1 MNLLKIIEFCTHI
14 INLFK
19 MNVFKVSKSNRIFIA
34 ILTIFSLSFNCFSQK
49 TISIE
54 NIYKDYRFEAK
65 NLSGFIFLKDGYSYA
80 ERFYNNIIVKDI
92 VTGEQKDILLDFNQ
106 IKSEIGSY
114 SKFQISNNEE
124 KILLATETENLYR
137 SSSKSFYYVWDH
149 VSSKLT
155 PVLKSTK
162 QQNPS
167 FSPNDQKLAF
177 VAENN
182 LYIKDLKSGKLDQI
196 TADGKANMIVNGL
209 PGMYDGEFA
218 QFKAYE
224 WSADGQYLAFIRL
237 DESGVPDFSINYFNN
252 EAYPTTKAHKYP
264 KVGEHVSIVS
274 IYVYNLATKT
284 SKKIEIPI
292 ESDDYIPRIT
302 WTKDNYHLCVTWLNH
317 KQNELRLYMA
327 DSQTGKVR
335 QMYKETNT
343 SYIDCNFS
351 LIFLENGSEYLW
363 SSEKDGYNH
372 LYVYDLK
379 GNMVH
384 QLTKGS
390 WDVTKVYGYDAKRGL
405 VYYQAAKNS
414 PMQKEVYSVNINGE
428 NTDIIAATPGTND
441 VQFTGNYEYYVLE
454 YSNINRP
461 PIYTLYENSGARNR
475 DLETNNL
482 LTQYQL
488 DYMTQTVR
496 FFNFK
501 TSEDISLNGWI
512 IMPPNMDTLKKYP
525 VFMYQYSGPNDQ
537 QVTDEWK
544 GNNYWWFQLLAQHGY
559 IVACVDGRGTGAR
572 GEAFRKITY
581 KQMGKYE
588 TIDQIE
594 AAKYLS
600 KLPYIDAS
608 RIGIYGHSF
617 GGFIAA
623 LCILKGNDVFKTA
636 IAVAPV
642 TDWRWYYLVY
652 AERYMQTEKE
662 NPDGYKDNSPINFAD
677 RLKGN
682 LLLIHG
688 TADDI
693 VHFQNSIELSK
704 ALIQANKQF
713 ESFYYPNGN
722 HSLYGGNA
730 NLHLHQKMTDYI
742 YKNL

>member
-1 MNLLKIIEFCTHI
+1 MNGFKI
-14 INLFK
+14 
-19 MNVFKVSKSNRIFIA
+19 SKSKQNFISILA
-34 ILTIFSLSFNCFSQK
+34 IILLSVNCFSQK

-54 NIYKDYRFEAK
+54 DIYKNYRFETK
-65 NLSGFIFLKDGYSYA
+65 NFAGFNFLNDGHSYV
-80 ERFYNNIIVKDI
+80 ERFYNNIIVNDI

-114 SKFQISNNEE
+114 TKFQIGNNKE

-155 PVLKSTK
+155 PVLKTTK
-162 QQNPS
+162 QLNPS

-196 TADGKANMIVNGL
+196 TTDGKANMILNGL

-224 WSADGQYLAFIRL
+224 WSPDGQYLAFIRL
-237 DESGVPDFSINYFNN
+237 DETNVPNYSINYFNN

-274 IYVYNLATKT
+274 VYVYNLATKT

-335 QMYKETNT
+335 QMYKEANAA
-343 SYIDCNFS
+343 YIDCNFS

-363 SSEKDGYNH
+363 SSEKDGFNH
-372 LYVYDLK
+372 LYIYDLK

-384 QLTKGS
+384 QLTKGK
-390 WDVTKVYGYDAKRGL
+390 WDVTKVYGYDAKRAL
-405 VYYQAAKNS
+405 VYYQAAKKN
-414 PMQKEVYSVNINGE
+414 PMQKAVYSVNINSE
-428 NTDIIAATPGTND
+428 NTDVVAAIPGTND

-454 YSNINRP
+454 YSNINRA
-461 PIYTLYENSGARNR
+461 PIYTLYENNGKRNR

-482 LTQYQL
+482 LTEYQL
-488 DYMTQTVR
+488 SYKTQTCR
-496 FFNFK
+496 FFNFN
-501 TSEDISLNGWI
+501 TSDSISLNGWI

-544 GNNYWWFQLLAQHGY
+544 GNNYWWFQLLSQHGY

-581 KQMGKYE
+581 KQLGKYE

-600 KLPYIDAS
+600 KLSYVDSA

-623 LCILKGNDVFKTA
+623 LCILKGNNVFKAA

-642 TDWRWYYLVY
+642 VDWRWYSLLYT
-652 AERYMQTEKE
+652 ERYLQTEKE
-662 NPDGYKDNSPINFAD
+662 NPNGFKDNSPINFAD
-677 RLKGN
+677 QLKGN

-688 TADDI
+688 TADEI
-693 VHFQNSIELSK
+693 VHFQHSLEFSR

-713 ESFYYPNGN
+713 ESFYYPDGN
-722 HSLYGGNA
+722 HALYSGNA
-730 NLHLHQKMTDYI
+730 NLHLHQKITEYI